1 MKTVQVAGIISL
13 FIVIFNL
20 IIRFITRPIHSINQF
35 KREFWFELIGY
46 LIALLSIFFVV
57 YIILVIK
64 KSFIERN
71 G

>member
-20 IIRFITRPIHSINQF
+20 IIRFITRPIYSINQF
-35 KREFWFELIGY
+35 KREFWFELTGY
-46 LIALLSIFFVV
+46 LIALVSIFFVV
-57 YIILVIK
+57 YLILVIK